1 MGAESRCDRVKVATT
16 RVAILRQQK
25 FIMTATAF
33 LSYAHADV
41 KALDRLHKHL
51 AMLKREGAL
60 KAWTDHGILPGDGV
74 DGAISAQLEESTIF
88 VALVSPDYLA
98 SRYCYEKEFERALA
112 LAQAGRMR
120 IIPVIL
126 EPCDWLSSP
135 LKEFL
140 ALPKDGLAVS
150 GWTNQNNAFLDVVT
164 GLRRILTMPDE
175 RRESGPEFGSAAA
188 PPRAGAVRQ
197 PRIKQDFDAIQR
209 ADFADKTFAVIQDYF
224 RASCDELMR
233 IEDLRARFEV
243 MDSTAF
249 TCTVVNRGR
258 LQGGEAHITVHN
270 GKGRSMGFGGDISY
284 VNQRY
289 AEANTSNGSIRVEHD
304 DYNLFLAMDHLGSSA
319 REKEKITPEQAA
331 ARLWTEFVMRAGI
344 EYN

>member
-1 MGAESRCDRVKVATT
+1 MATT
-16 RVAILRQQK
+16 A
-25 FIMTATAF
+25 FI
-33 LSYAHADV
+33 SYAHADAN
-41 KALDRLHKHL
+41 ALDRLHKHL
-51 AMLKREGAL
+51 AMLKREGTL
-60 KAWTDHGILPGDGV
+60 NAWTDHAILPGDRV
-74 DGAISAQLEESTIF
+74 DGAISAQLERSTIF

-98 SRYCYEKEFERALA
+98 SRYCYEKEFELGLA

-120 IIPVIL
+120 IVPVIL

-140 ALPKDGLAVS
+140 ALPKDGLAIS
-150 GWTNQNNAFLDVVT
+150 GWTNQNNAYLDVVT
-164 GLRRILTMPDE
+164 GLRRILTAPDE
-175 RRESGPEFGSAAA
+175 GKGPGPGPGSAVA
-188 PPRAGAVRQ
+188 PPRAATVRQ
-197 PRIKQDFDAIQR
+197 PRIKQDFDTIQR
-209 ADFADKTFAVIQDYF
+209 ADSADKTFAVIQDYF
-224 RASCDELMR
+224 RASCDELTR

-243 MDSTAF
+243 MDPTAF

-258 LQGGEAHITVHN
+258 LRGGEAHITVRN

-304 DYNLFLAMDHLGSSA
+304 DYNLFLAMDQFGSSG
-319 REKEKITPEQAA
+319 RNKEKITPEQAA

-344 EYN
+344 EYA

>member
-1 MGAESRCDRVKVATT
+1 MA
-16 RVAILRQQK
+16 
-25 FIMTATAF
+25 ATAF
-33 LSYAHADV
+33 ISYAHADEQAV
-41 KALDRLHKHL
+41 GRLHKHL
-51 AMLKREGAL
+51 AMLKREGTL
-60 KAWTDHGILPGDGV
+60 NAWTDHAILPGDRV
-74 DGAISAQLEESTIF
+74 DGAISAQLERSTIF

-98 SRYCYEKEFERALA
+98 SRYCYEKEFELALA

-120 IIPVIL
+120 IVPVII
-126 EPCDWLSSP
+126 EPCDWLSAP

-140 ALPKDGLAVS
+140 ALPKDGQAIS

-164 GLRRILTMPDE
+164 GLRRILTVPDAGQ
-175 RRESGPEFGSAAA
+175 ESNPGYGPAAV
-188 PPRAGAVRQ
+188 PPRVGTVQQ

-224 RASCDELMR
+224 RASCDELTR

-243 MDSTAF
+243 MDPTAF

-258 LQGGEAHITVHN
+258 LRGGEAHITVRN

-304 DYNLFLAMDHLGSSA
+304 DYNLFLAMDQCGA
-319 REKEKITPEQAA
+319 PGRDNKKITPEQAA
-331 ARLWTEFVMRAGI
+331 ARLWIEFVMRAGI
-344 EYN
+344 

>member
-1 MGAESRCDRVKVATT
+1 MA
-16 RVAILRQQK
+16 
-25 FIMTATAF
+25 ATAF
-33 LSYAHADV
+33 ISYAHADA

-60 KAWTDHGILPGDGV
+60 NAWTDHAILPGDHV
-74 DGAISAQLEESTIF
+74 DEAISAQLEGSTIF

-98 SRYCYEKEFERALA
+98 SRYCYEKEFKRALA
-112 LAQAGRMR
+112 LAQAGQIR
-120 IIPVIL
+120 IVPVIL

-135 LKEFL
+135 LKDFL
-140 ALPKDGLAVS
+140 ALPKDGLAIS

-164 GLRRILTMPDE
+164 GLRRILTMPND
-175 RRESGPEFGSAAA
+175 RGESGSGFGSAAT
-188 PPRAGAVRQ
+188 PPRADTVRQ

-209 ADFADKTFAVIQDYF
+209 ADFADKTFAIIRDYF

-243 MDSTAF
+243 MDPTAF

-258 LQGGEAHITVHN
+258 LRGGEAHITVRN
-270 GKGRSMGFGGDISY
+270 GKGRRMGFGGDISY
-284 VNQRY
+284 VNERY

-304 DYNLFLAMDHLGSSA
+304 DYNLFLAMDQFGSSG
-319 REKEKITPEQAA
+319 RDKEKITPEQAA
-331 ARLWTEFVMRAGI
+331 TRLWTEFVMRAGI